1 MNVNCDYF
9 VWQKTD
15 NEATKNGRESGPSYP
30 WTSIQSHVFS
40 RTMNG
45 QWPLVTQ
52 KKEMIVTGVATKQH
66 PKMSSI
72 IIIIKSALRISSS
85 FVDFAFPIKG
95 QSSPGRWSAAVHS
108 ISAYKVPLSG
118 RYNIFTVALIS
129 NISSRGHYFTPI
141 FLTIRPVIFMD
152 NCKIDPISLVLC
164 CTMLLKVSHGPII
177 YLGDSKSH
185 HTKSFWVKHNT
196 CQNT

>member
-1 MNVNCDYF
+1 MKPRRMAGKVVRLIPGHRYSLMCS
-9 VWQKTD
+9 
-15 NEATKNGRESGPSYP
+15 A
-30 WTSIQSHVFS
+30 
-40 RTMNG
+40 G
-45 QWPLVTQ
+45 QWMVTQ

-66 PKMSSI
+66 PKMSS

-129 NISSRGHYFTPI
+129 NISSRGHSLSPI
-141 FLTIRPVIFMD
+141 FFNNTPCYFYGQLQ
-152 NCKIDPISLVLC
+152 DPISLVLC
-164 CTMLLKVSHGPII
+164 CTMRLKVSHGPII